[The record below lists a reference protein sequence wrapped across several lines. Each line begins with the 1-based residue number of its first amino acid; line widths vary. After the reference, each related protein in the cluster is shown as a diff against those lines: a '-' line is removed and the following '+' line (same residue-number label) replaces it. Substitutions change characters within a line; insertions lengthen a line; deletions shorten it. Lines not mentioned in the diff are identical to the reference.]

1 MNNINQINLICMAVI
16 AFATI
21 YIIYQNI
28 QVISSFNK
36 ITTNINR
43 LNDGI
48 NSQVTYL
55 SKLNSQQ
62 NTKET
67 PILPTEPKQNNS
79 SNLRQQY
86 NTYEPNSFL
95 ETDSNISAGEDN
107 QEPEVSGADQT
118 NMEILS
124 PELKSQIDNLEDY
137 NSDNEDDEHS
147 NSEEQLNNSELNED
161 ISLDDAKTEL
171 VDENGDLSLDES
183 GMNISESDLNLA
195 GSDLNLGESNL
206 NLAES
211 DFNLDESDLNLEDIN
226 SDKLDQ
232 TNNDESLYL
241 KKYTKEE
248 LEELTKIEL
257 KEIARHNDLKVTGTK
272 NEIIDRVFNKLNDN

>member
-1 MNNINQINLICMAVI
+1 MAVI

-36 ITTNINR
+36 ISTNINR

-48 NSQVTYL
+48 NSQITYL
-55 SKLNSQQ
+55 SKLNNQK

-67 PILPTEPKQNNS
+67 PKLQVEPTQNKS

-95 ETDSNISAGEDN
+95 ETDSNVSAGEDN
-107 QEPEVSGADQT
+107 QEISGEQHTMEV
-118 NMEILS
+118 LS
-124 PELKSQIDNLEDY
+124 PELKSQIENLDDY
-137 NSDNEDDEHS
+137 NSDNEEDEQS
-147 NSEEQLNNSELNED
+147 NSEDQEQLNNSEINNSEINNSERNNSEL
-161 ISLDDAKTEL
+161 SLDDANIEL
-171 VDENGDLSLDES
+171 VDENGELSLDES
-183 GMNISESDLNLA
+183 GMNISESDLNLNE
-195 GSDLNLGESNL
+195 SSLNMQ
-206 NLAES
+206 
-211 DFNLDESDLNLEDIN
+211 ESDLNLSESDLNFEDIT
-226 SDKLDQ
+226 SDKLNEI
-232 TNNDESLYL
+232 NNDESLYL
-241 KKYTKEE
+241 KKYSKEE

-272 NEIIDRVFNKLNDN
+272 TEIIDRVFNKLNDN